1 LNNFPTTLLLTI
13 FALAIV
19 LVVAWLILR
28 GLASMGVAQNKNGRL
43 KVVENVPVGT
53 RERIVVLQFKSK
65 EYLIGVTAN
74 GMIQLDSDKATE
86 AVNHNAAASL

>member
-1 LNNFPTTLLLTI
+1 LDNFPTTLLLTM

-28 GLASMGVAQNKNGRL
+28 GLASMGIAKNRDGRL
-43 KVVENVPVGT
+43 KIVENIPVGT
-53 RERIVVLQFKSK
+53 RERIVVLQFNSR

-74 GMIQLDSDKATE
+74 SIVQLDADKTTDAPPDDVTT
-86 AVNHNAAASL
+86 

>member
-1 LNNFPTTLLLTI
+1 MNNFPTTLLLTI

-74 GMIQLDSDKATE
+74 GMIQLDSDKAT
-86 AVNHNAAASL
+86 AAPSNGVTSS